1 MNRQHTDRQ
10 LAEYHQDPRFRRLLL
25 ASLGAHLAVVLL
37 FSGVL
42 LPRFQRDLRPV
53 YHVDLVNL
61 PVMSPQAGRPDARP
75 EPAKAPPKPAPPEPV
90 KATPPAAPPKPAPK
104 PEAVKLAKPEPA
116 KPAAVQPKKPEAA
129 PVKAREKQ
137 TAAEAAALQE
147 RLRQMQAR
155 QEIED
160 TKRRLAELTAKDT
173 RQGAVPGAPVGMQ
186 DGKGTE
192 AGISYDAWL
201 HEYLKQAWTLSQY
214 QVARRDLQATV
225 KLFFDAQGNLLD
237 YTFAKKSGEERFD
250 DSVRKAILQ
259 LKKLPNPPGSR
270 MEKEVRFNLKDLL
283 E

>member
-75 EPAKAPPKPAPPEPV
+75 EPTPAPAKPAAPESTKAPPPAPP
-90 KATPPAAPPKPAPK
+90 KAEPK

-116 KPAAVQPKKPEAA
+116 KSAAVQPKKPEAA
-129 PVKAREKQ
+129 PVKAREKE

-155 QEIED
+155 HEREGIK
-160 TKRRLAELTAKDT
+160 KRLDEMAAKDS
-173 RQGAVPGAPVGMQ
+173 RQSAVPNAPVGMM

-237 YTFAKKSGEERFD
+237 YTFVKKSDEERFD

>member
-1 MNRQHTDRQ
+1 MSHHHSDRQ
-10 LAEYHQDPRFRRLLL
+10 LAEYHHDPRFRRLLL

-42 LPRFQRDLRPV
+42 LPHSRRDLRPV

-75 EPAKAPPKPAPPEPV
+75 PKPQAKPAAAEPAKAPP
-90 KATPPAAPPKPAPK
+90 APPKPAARPD
-104 PEAVKLAKPEPA
+104 AVKVTRP
-116 KPAAVQPKKPEAA
+116 AVQPKKPEAA
-129 PVKAREKQ
+129 PKAASKAASKESTYEKE
-137 TAAEAAALQE
+137 TSSAIEDM
-147 RLRQMQAR
+147 RRR
-155 QEIED
+155 QEIEAL
-160 TKRRLAELTAKDT
+160 KQQLAQLGAKDT
-173 RQGAVPGAPVGMQ
+173 RQAAAVPGAPVGMM

-201 HEYLKQAWTLSQY
+201 HEYLKQAWTLSRY
-214 QVARRDLQATV
+214 QVSRRDLQATV
-225 KLFFDAQGNLLD
+225 RLVFDAQGNLLD
-237 YTFAKKSGEERFD
+237 YTFVKKSGEERFD

-270 MEKEVRFNLKDLL
+270 MEKEVVFNLKDLL

>member
-25 ASLGAHLAVVLL
+25 ASLGAHLAVALL

-75 EPAKAPPKPAPPEPV
+75 EPVKAPPKPAAPEPV
-90 KATPPAAPPKPAPK
+90 KAAPPAAPPKPAPK

-116 KPAAVQPKKPEAA
+116 KPAAVKPKKPEAA
-129 PVKAREKQ
+129 PKPAPKEPVYEKE
-137 TAAEAAALQE
+137 TLSAIDD
-147 RLRQMQAR
+147 LRRR
-155 QEIED
+155 QEIE
-160 TKRRLAELTAKDT
+160 RLKQDIAQLGAAKDT
-173 RQGAVPGAPVGMQ
+173 RQAAVPNAPVGMQ

-192 AGISYDAWL
+192 VGISYDAWL

-214 QVARRDLQATV
+214 QVSRRDLQATV
-225 KLFFDAQGNLLD
+225 KLFFDAQGNLQNYD
-237 YTFAKKSGEERFD
+237 FVKKSGEERFD
-250 DSVRKAILQ
+250 DSVRKAVLQ